1 MNDAARASGWPTDD
15 LEHLGRCPIC
25 GNVERALLHLGLEDR
40 IFHTAP
46 GRWNLWRCRACG
58 GGYLDP
64 RPTRESIGRAYR
76 RYFSRS
82 VEEQQSPS
90 TRRDR
95 ILERLRNG
103 YLNSRYGY
111 ALEPASRVGAVTVP
125 VVPKVRW
132 SASLPVRGLAKPPR
146 RTRLLDVGFGDG
158 SFLRFMRSAGWDVEG
173 LEADPVAV
181 TAARSSGLDVALG
194 TLENGPHRPASFD
207 AITLSHVVEHLH
219 DPVSSLRACSRLLR
233 RDGVLWLATPNLDS
247 PGHRRFGENW
257 FGLDPPRHL
266 VLFGVA
272 AIDHALTQ
280 AGFMALKHPRAYR
293 AALVLAG
300 SEALATGGDPASA
313 WTPVSPKL
321 RRFARLIDLATAFEP
336 RFGEELVAV
345 ARRRD

>member
-1 MNDAARASGWPTDD
+1 
-15 LEHLGRCPIC
+15 
-25 GNVERALLHLGLEDR
+25 
-40 IFHTAP
+40 
-46 GRWNLWRCRACG
+46 
-58 GGYLDP
+58 
-64 RPTRESIGRAYR
+64 
-76 RYFSRS
+76 
-82 VEEQQSPS
+82 
-90 TRRDR
+90 
-95 ILERLRNG
+95 
-103 YLNSRYGY
+103 
-111 ALEPASRVGAVTVP
+111 
-125 VVPKVRW
+125 
-132 SASLPVRGLAKPPR
+132 
-146 RTRLLDVGFGDG
+146 
-158 SFLRFMRSAGWDVEG
+158 MRSAGWDVEG